1 MKHYRTPVW
10 FGRLS
15 AYCLIGVMGFV
26 LLGVALPT
34 HDSRVSISILDDP
47 RVKELGKKGLD
58 HLYNMERA
66 EAEKAFNEIEK
77 LYPRHPVGPF
87 LKGLNI
93 WWDIMVDL
101 PADTHDEAFFREMD
115 SAVRRANRML
125 KRNRRDFDAM
135 FFKGAALGFSGRLKS
150 NRGMWFKASL
160 DGKNAL
166 DYVMEIAE
174 REEHNADFGF
184 GKAIY
189 DYFSV
194 VIPQEYPVV
203 KPFMIFMPDGNRER
217 GLRNLQRTMEEGH
230 FIRTEAAYF
239 LLQIYYTYEK
249 DFGNSQRY
257 VSWLREEHPRNSFF
271 HLYEG
276 RVYFRWGRWA
286 DAQTVFEDVL
296 AGYDSHQPGYSET
309 IGEQA
314 LYYLGRTHMVYRR
327 YNEALVHLRRLES
340 ISEQGGES
348 SVFRIL
354 ALLRLGMTYDAL
366 GERERALGYYEDVL
380 DMEDWS
386 GAHDRAKRYLDKP
399 YRG

>member
-1 MKHYRTPVW
+1 M
-10 FGRLS
+10 RLAAVLAGGLMLLS
-15 AYCLIGVMGFV
+15 MHPAPPETTTAY
-26 LLGVALPT
+26 T
-34 HDSRVSISILDDP
+34 SILDDP
-47 RVKELGKKGLD
+47 RVRRLGKEGLD
-58 HLYNMERA
+58 HLYNMERE
-66 EAEKAFNEIEK
+66 EAEVAFDAIEAM
-77 LYPRHPVGPF
+77 YPDHPVGPF
-87 LKGLNI
+87 LRGLNI

-101 PADTHDEAFFREMD
+101 PAETHDRAFFREMD

-125 KRNRRDFDAM
+125 KRNRKDFDAM

-166 DYVMEIAE
+166 DYVMAIAE
-174 REEHNADFGF
+174 KADENADYGF

-194 VIPQEYPVV
+194 VIPQQYPIVR
-203 KPFMIFMPDGNRER
+203 PFMLFMPSGDKER
-217 GLRNLQRTMEEGH
+217 GLRNLQRTVDEGY

-249 DFGNSQRY
+249 DFNKSGEY
-257 VSWLREEHPRNSFF
+257 VQWLRREHPKNSFF

-286 DAQTVFEDVL
+286 DAQRVFEDVL
-296 AGYDSHQPGYSET
+296 AAYDSHQPGYSRT

-327 YNEALVHLRRLES
+327 YNEALVHLRRLETLT
-340 ISEQGGES
+340 EPAGES
-348 SVFRIL
+348 SVFRVL

-366 GERERALGYYEDVL
+366 GERDLAVQYYNRVL
-380 DMEDWS
+380 ELDDWA
-386 GAHDRAKRYLDKP
+386 GAHDRARRHLEVP
-399 YRG
+399 YR